1 MIPVGVNSYTG
12 AHIMEMFCFLLFI
25 FEREG
30 VGEGRER
37 QGRGGGDRG
46 SEVGSMLIAASLMW
60 SSNS

>member
-37 QGRGGGDRG
+37 QGRGGGTEDLKWALR
-46 SEVGSMLIAASLMW
+46 
-60 SSNS
+60 

>member
-37 QGRGGGDRG
+37 RGRGGDRG
-46 SEVGSMLIAASLMW
+46 SEVGSTLIAASLMW